1 MGYET
6 LNEYGSQVGYQ
17 VWTVSDDTMILCVNE
32 IWKPNK
38 LSMWV
43 MNINWILIQIRTKAI
58 FDKVVESTKLKSKK
72 NVRSLK

>member
-32 IWKPNK
+32 IWKPNI
-38 LSMWV
+38 LTAWAMSGS
-43 MNINWILIQIRTKAI
+43 WILVQIK
-58 FDKVVESTKLKSKK
+58 KKSYSWQGGWKY
-72 NVRSLK
+72 